1 MPSELVN
8 LSNLQTLVL
17 ENNRLTGSIPVG
29 IFNISTLGILSLSNN
44 SLQGNLPSSIGY
56 GFPMLQFLHLDT
68 TNLSGVIP
76 GSISNLSQLIVLE
89 LDENKFSGFI
99 PGSLGNLQ
107 LLERILVSSNLLRSD
122 SSNEEL
128 GFITSLTNCRNLRA
142 LGFDKMPLLNGKLP
156 ASIRNFS
163 TSIERIYG
171 YKSNIQGRIPKSIG
185 NLSSLLLLSLY
196 GNQLTGPI
204 PTSVGRSLPPEV
216 ANLEVATTLVLSV
229 NQFSGDIPSAIGK
242 LGNLNYLSLA
252 QNQFQGSMPESMGK
266 MVSLQTLDLS
276 HNNLSGLIPSSL
288 EWLQSLLYFDVSFNK
303 LRGQIPSGGPFEN
316 FTSESFISNEAL
328 CGPTRFHVPP
338 CPKISNHHK
347 SKTTRIVLIFLGI
360 IAILGALAV
369 FLVYLRYH
377 KKKDRASNDNALL
390 SLGTYE
396 RISYYE
402 LLQATDR
409 YNEGNLLGTGGFGS
423 VYCGTLNDGR
433 KVAVKVFHVQLER
446 ALKSFYTECEVLR
459 NLRHRNLTK
468 VISGCSN
475 NDFKALVL
483 ELMPNGSLAKWL
495 HSPSCFLDMKQ
506 RLNIM
511 IDVACALHYLHNGY
525 STPVVHCD
533 LKPSNVL
540 LDQDMIAHVSNFGI
554 AKLLNQEDGLVST
567 KCDVYSYGI
576 MLMEVFTRT
585 KPNDARFNG
594 NSSLKDLVQSSM
606 PNALYQII
614 DANLLQEDEEHFAEK
629 LDCISFIMEIAL
641 NCSRESPRERS
652 MQY

>member
-1 MPSELVN
+1 MS
-8 LSNLQTLVL
+8 SN
-17 ENNRLTGSIPVG
+17 S
-29 IFNISTLGILSLSNN
+29 LSLEPTVWI
-44 SLQGNLPSSIGY
+44 LLK
-56 GFPMLQFLHLDT
+56 
-68 TNLSGVIP
+68 GV
-76 GSISNLSQLIVLE
+76 L
-89 LDENKFSGFI
+89 
-99 PGSLGNLQ
+99 
-107 LLERILVSSNLLRSD
+107 
-122 SSNEEL
+122 
-128 GFITSLTNCRNLRA
+128 
-142 LGFDKMPLLNGKLP
+142 
-156 ASIRNFS
+156 
-163 TSIERIYG
+163 
-171 YKSNIQGRIPKSIG
+171 
-185 NLSSLLLLSLY
+185 
-196 GNQLTGPI
+196 
-204 PTSVGRSLPPEV
+204 GRS
-216 ANLEVATTLVLSV
+216 
-229 NQFSGDIPSAIGK
+229 
-242 LGNLNYLSLA
+242 
-252 QNQFQGSMPESMGK
+252 
-266 MVSLQTLDLS
+266 
-276 HNNLSGLIPSSL
+276 
-288 EWLQSLLYFDVSFNK
+288 
-303 LRGQIPSGGPFEN
+303 
-316 FTSESFISNEAL
+316 SEYYVF
-328 CGPTRFHVPP
+328 VQ
-338 CPKISNHHK
+338 K
-347 SKTTRIVLIFLGI
+347 
-360 IAILGALAV
+360 ALAEKFV
-369 FLVYLRYH
+369 WRFE
-377 KKKDRASNDNALL
+377 
-390 SLGTYE
+390 GT
-396 RISYYE
+396 
-402 LLQATDR
+402 
-409 YNEGNLLGTGGFGS
+409 LLGTGGFGS

-446 ALKSFYTECEVLR
+446 ALESLDTECEVLR

-554 AKLLNQEDGLVST
+554 AKLLNQEDGITHTATIATFGYVAPEYGLEGLVST